1 MNFIFIVLS
10 LGVLGV
16 LIYYASVKMT
26 EKRKE
31 SILEINSLPDEKIEV
46 PKETVIEEEEEDR
59 GTILTGTFKSSKEK
73 IRKPRGQKS
82 PAKESP
88 KKKEP
93 SKTPKKET
101 NLTLKKNTT
110 VKTTG
115 APSTSTQHQPSRR
128 RVASTGCWTGSA
140 TGGGGAV
147 L

>member
-101 NLTLKKNTT
+101 KRKYTPRKK
-110 VKTTG
+110 KDKG
-115 APSTSTQHQPSRR
+115 DDLLLS
-128 RVASTGCWTGSA
+128 
-140 TGGGGAV
+140 
-147 L
+147 

>member
-31 SILEINSLPDEKIEV
+31 SILEINSLPDETPES
-46 PKETVIEEEEEDR
+46 PKEPVIEEEEDR
-59 GTILTGTFKSSKEK
+59 GTILTGTIKSSKEK

-82 PAKESP
+82 PSKESP

-93 SKTPKKET
+93 SKTPKKEGKRKYT
-101 NLTLKKNTT
+101 PRKK
-110 VKTTG
+110 KDKG
-115 APSTSTQHQPSRR
+115 DDLLLS
-128 RVASTGCWTGSA
+128 
-140 TGGGGAV
+140 
-147 L
+147 